1 MLKVVGHE
9 AAQAE
14 AVGQSVLDAI
24 ASTTGLSVALM
35 TSTRTP
41 FTMGLIADD
50 AGTVVVPLN
59 FRLVVAARREEL
71 VERGCYGRQLAGAG
85 ASFA

>member
-1 MLKVVGHE
+1 
-9 AAQAE
+9 
-14 AVGQSVLDAI
+14 
-24 ASTTGLSVALM
+24 M